1 MFRFVTRKR
10 TPASPSPSP
19 KAPATYL
26 LPISKDLPTS
36 GTSCTWNR
44 TARGLLSPASSTR
57 HSVLGV
63 RPHCGT
69 YQQFIPRYRCFLYP
83 PARRWTF
90 GVLPLGA
97 FSERCHEE
105 LIPVRVFGFSCG
117 CLLSISR
124 GRGIARALGDS
135 ALSLLGT
142 RDSVSQRGRPVS
154 SSPPATHEGSGPST
168 SLQTLVVIGLFDT
181 AVPVGAKWDLAAVW
195 SLVSLIACDVEHL
208 L

>member
-1 MFRFVTRKR
+1 MHVESHSAW
-10 TPASPSPSP
+10 P
-19 KAPATYL
+19 L
-26 LPISKDLPTS
+26 E
-36 GTSCTWNR
+36 
-44 TARGLLSPASSTR
+44 PASSTR

-142 RDSVSQRGRPVS
+142 CDSVSQRGRTVI
-154 SSPPATHEGSGPST
+154 PASNSRGFRSLHVLADTCCHRSFGYGRPRGREVGSRC
-168 SLQTLVVIGLFDT
+168 GLEPRFPDR
-181 AVPVGAKWDLAAVW
+181 L
-195 SLVSLIACDVEHL
+195 
-208 L
+208 

>member
-1 MFRFVTRKR
+1 MHVESHSAWPLEPGFFH
-10 TPASPSPSP
+10 
-19 KAPATYL
+19 ATQ
-26 LPISKDLPTS
+26 
-36 GTSCTWNR
+36 C
-44 TARGLLSPASSTR
+44 ARGSSTLWYVSAI
-57 HSVLGV
+57 HSSLSVNNILL
-63 RPHCGT
+63 
-69 YQQFIPRYRCFLYP
+69 CFLYP

-142 RDSVSQRGRPVS
+142 CDSVSQRGRPVS